1 VLNDCDVMNHK
12 TSGLRICILCLRLD
26 LTVQV
31 NLRAGLQA
39 GRRWQPERSYEPIIM
54 LGLLTVVAVTAGLGH
69 YDTVAFDHEL
79 SSSTPFT

>member
-1 VLNDCDVMNHK
+1 VLNDSDVMNHK
-12 TSGLRICILCLRLD
+12 TSGFRNCMINSCVA
-26 LTVQV
+26 VQV
-31 NLRAGLQA
+31 NLISAGLQA
-39 GRRWQPERSYEPIIM
+39 GSYSTERSFEPIIM